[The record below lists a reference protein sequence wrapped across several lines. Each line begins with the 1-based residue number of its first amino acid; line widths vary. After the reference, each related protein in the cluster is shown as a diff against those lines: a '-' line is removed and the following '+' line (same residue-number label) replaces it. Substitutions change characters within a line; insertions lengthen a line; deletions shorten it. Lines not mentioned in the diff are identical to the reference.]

1 VRQDWQLVAQVRA
14 DDEQAIE
21 FIDGRDR
28 QSQRRHGRIG
38 GLMPKI
44 PLTQTMIDVR
54 AAEPIGQA
62 RQQIEFLERA
72 RGMRQQAESLG
83 AACRNFQQAGRLLER
98 LVPGRL
104 APAAIGRAHLGCS
117 SRSSL

>member
-1 VRQDWQLVAQVRA
+1 
-14 DDEQAIE
+14 
-21 FIDGRDR
+21 
-28 QSQRRHGRIG
+28 
-38 GLMPKI
+38 MPKI

-98 LVPGRL
+98 LVQGASRQLPS
-104 APAAIGRAHLGCS
+104 AARTWGCS